1 MFDEETYALA
11 KNVVETALRNH
22 IMLTVAESCTG
33 GLVAALLTSIAGSS
47 NVFDRGFVT
56 YSNPAKHEMLGVSLD
71 MLRDSG
77 AVSSQVANAMAIGAL
92 KNSSAT
98 IAVSITG
105 IAGPG
110 GGSDEKPV
118 GLVYFGMAKTGHI
131 GRNFEHKFGDIG
143 RDNVRQEAVKTALSL
158 FLRAMQ

>member
-1 MFDEETYALA
+1 MFDDETYALA
-11 KNVVETALRNH
+11 KNVVETAMRNH
-22 IMLTVAESCTG
+22 LMLSVAESCTG
-33 GLVAALLTSIAGSS
+33 GMVAALITSIAGSS
-47 NVFDRGFVT
+47 NIFDRGFVT

-71 MLRDSG
+71 MLRDYG

-92 KNSSAT
+92 KNSSAK

-118 GLVYFGMAKTGHI
+118 GLVYFGMAKSGHI
-131 GRNFEHKFGDIG
+131 GRNFEYKYDEIG
-143 RDNVRQEAVKTALSL
+143 RDNVRKEAAKTALSL

>member
-1 MFDEETYALA
+1 MFDEETNALA
-11 KNVVETALRNH
+11 KNVIETALRNH

-71 MLRDSG
+71 MLRDYG

-98 IAVSITG
+98 IAAVSYTHL
-105 IAGPG
+105 
-110 GGSDEKPV
+110 D
-118 GLVYFGMAKTGHI
+118 VYKRQVLEMLYL
-131 GRNFEHKFGDIG
+131 HKMQMIIHWFSFMM
-143 RDNVRQEAVKTALSL
+143 RRALAL
-158 FLRAMQ
+158 NWMF